1 MSFVDE
7 VNRIK
12 DGVLSKPEYREP
24 INSVINR
31 ANAYTS
37 ELKLDKQ
44 LSRSEEEEQEK

>member
-12 DGVLSKPEYREP
+12 DGVLSKPEYSGP
-24 INSVINR
+24 IKSVIDR

-37 ELKLDKQ
+37 ELKLEEQ
-44 LSRSEEEEQEK
+44 LSKGETDDLEK